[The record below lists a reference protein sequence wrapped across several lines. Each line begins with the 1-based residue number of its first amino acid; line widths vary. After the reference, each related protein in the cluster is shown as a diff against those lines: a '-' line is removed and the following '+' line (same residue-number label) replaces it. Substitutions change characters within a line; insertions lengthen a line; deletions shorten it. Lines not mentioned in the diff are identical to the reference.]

1 MAIVIRADELL
12 DACVAHDLLPPT
24 DIATHRRALEAALIG
39 LADAV
44 QAATG
49 ATLCS
54 VSYDPGFY
62 LAATFQ
68 AGPHGETPYALQEQD
83 PEGEWE

>member
-24 DIATHRRALEAALIG
+24 DIATHRRALEAALVG
-39 LADAV
+39 LANAV

-49 ATLCS
+49 VTLCGA
-54 VSYDPGFY
+54 SYDPGFY
-62 LAATFQ
+62 LAAAFT
-68 AGPHGETPYALQEQD
+68 AGPNGETCDALQEQD